1 MKTVK
6 EHRTPYTDHYLDVVE
21 QTSQRK
27 HKKPIIIDNQERR
40 TYMQKFLFSFNIY
53 CSGLWVS
60 H

>member
-6 EHRTPYTDHYLDVVE
+6 EHRKPYADHYLDVVE

-40 TYMQKFLFSFNIY
+40 TYMQKFLF
-53 CSGLWVS
+53 
-60 H
+60 